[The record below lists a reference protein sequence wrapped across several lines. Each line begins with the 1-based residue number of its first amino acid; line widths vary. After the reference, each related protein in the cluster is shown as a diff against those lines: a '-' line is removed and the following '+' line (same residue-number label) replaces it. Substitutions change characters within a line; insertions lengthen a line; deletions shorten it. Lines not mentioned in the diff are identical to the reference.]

1 MSIVNLSNTLGSNV
15 ISKKVIYQSV
25 EKTNAFQLLC
35 TPPRLIFFFWPQILV
50 IVSGDGKI
58 YRENLSSL
66 YLDNFV
72 QLL

>member
-1 MSIVNLSNTLGSNV
+1 MSIVNLSNTLGSV
-15 ISKKVIYQSV
+15 ISKQVIYQSV
-25 EKTNAFQLLC
+25 EKNAFQLLC
-35 TPPRLIFFFWPQILV
+35 TPPRFFFLPQILV

-58 YRENLSSL
+58 YRKNLSSL